1 MNTTNNTTTKTSH
14 GLKGFVTKGY
24 VKTVNV
30 AAHTVTL
37 IDGLADKTPAMWAKA
52 SGKAAS
58 DMDALF
64 AELGI

>member
-1 MNTTNNTTTKTSH
+1 MKALSLNATKTSH
-14 GLKGFVTKGY
+14 GVKGLVTKGY
-24 VKTVNV
+24 VKGVNA

-37 IDGLADKTPAMWAKA
+37 VDGLIDKTPAMWAKA
-52 SGKAAS
+52 SEKAAS